1 MCINF
6 KAIFMLLV
14 LSRDELLSA
23 TVCRLCKINEKKNKR
38 LRILEPW
45 YNVSSDIT
53 DLSFLKYFKRRLKAI
68 DIFRLM

>member
-6 KAIFMLLV
+6 KAVFMLLV
-14 LSRDELLSA
+14 LSRDELLSGA
-23 TVCRLCKINEKKNKR
+23 VCRLCKINEKNKR
-38 LRILEPW
+38 LRVLEPW

-53 DLSFLKYFKRRLKAI
+53 DLSFLKHFKRRLKAI